1 MVIIPRPIDPREI
14 RRIRKELGI
23 TQEELARRAGVTQA
37 YIAKLEAGKVDPR
50 LSTFNRILQALL
62 ERKQAQLKAKDVM
75 SSPVISVKP
84 YETVE
89 SVIRIMNEHNIS
101 QIPVITGSKVVGS
114 ITERTLVRQSLE
126 YDNIYDHKVMELM
139 DEPFPIVNE
148 DEDVEVV
155 KYMLEEH
162 PAVLVQDKEGKTV
175 GIITRVDIF
184 KVGKGPDL
192 ASPSHG

>member
-1 MVIIPRPIDPREI
+1 MVVIPRPIDPKDI
-14 RRIRKELGI
+14 RRIRKELDI

-62 ERKQAQLKAKDVM
+62 ECKHAQLKARDIM

-89 SVIRIMNEHNIS
+89 SVIKIMNEHNIS
-101 QIPVITGSKVVGS
+101 QIPVVAGNKIVGS

-148 DEDVEVV
+148 DEDIEVV
-155 KYMLEEH
+155 KYLLEEH
-162 PAVLVQDKEGKTV
+162 PAVLVQNKEGGTV
-175 GIITRVDIF
+175 GIITRVDLF
-184 KVGKGPDL
+184 KVGKEVKSG
-192 ASPSHG
+192 